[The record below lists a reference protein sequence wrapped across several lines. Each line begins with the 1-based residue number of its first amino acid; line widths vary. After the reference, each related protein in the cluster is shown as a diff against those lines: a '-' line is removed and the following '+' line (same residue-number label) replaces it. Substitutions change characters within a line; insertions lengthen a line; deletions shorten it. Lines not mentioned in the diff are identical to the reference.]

1 MFFVLWNSRLEVLK
15 SCSEKLGKI
24 LKKAPVINLGL
35 IITQPNPDILQ
46 NADGIFYF
54 QRDIVGTAGCR
65 VIPGGVE
72 K

>member
-1 MFFVLWNSRLEVLK
+1 M
-15 SCSEKLGKI
+15 
-24 LKKAPVINLGL
+24 INLGL

-65 VIPGGVE
+65 VIPGSVE